1 VTSMWR
7 ELIPRTVLLLSI
19 ATAIVAVSI
28 ALELPQR
35 GGGEEPHGAMA
46 PHGSAPHDTTMPAIT
61 SEAAFIT
68 GMVAHHQEAVDVA
81 LEVLERGERDEV
93 RRLAAAIAV
102 EQAAEIDRLRSW
114 WAAWYPD
121 QPPAPYVPMMRRL
134 EGLTPA
140 EVDLVFVAD
149 TIHHHEMA
157 IVMAEDLL
165 ALGEAR
171 PEVEALARD
180 VVRSQGEEIATLRGW
195 LDAWS
200 AAPPTPHAPGH

>member
-1 VTSMWR
+1 VTVMGMWR
-7 ELIPRTVLLLSI
+7 ELLPRTVVLLSI
-19 ATAIVAVSI
+19 ATAVVALSI

-35 GGGEEPHGAMA
+35 GGEAAHPATGPHAAGPTA
-46 PHGSAPHDTTMPAIT
+46 PAVS
-61 SEAAFIT
+61 SEAAFIAA
-68 GMVAHHQEAVDVA
+68 MVAHHQEAVDVA
-81 LEVLERGERDEV
+81 REVAERAERDEV
-93 RRLAAAIAV
+93 RALAAAIV
-102 EQAAEIDRLRSW
+102 VDQGAEIDRLRSW

-121 QPPAPYVPMMRRL
+121 QPPVVHVPMMRRL

-171 PEVEALARD
+171 PEVEALARE
-180 VVRSQGEEIATLRGW
+180 VVRTQGEEIATLRGW

-200 AAPPTPHAPGH
+200 APQPAPHAPGH

>member
-1 VTSMWR
+1 MGMWR
-7 ELIPRTVLLLSI
+7 ELIPRTVILLSI

-35 GGGEEPHGAMA
+35 GGGAAHPATGPHAAGPTA
-46 PHGSAPHDTTMPAIT
+46 PAVS
-61 SEAAFIT
+61 SEAVFIAA
-68 GMVAHHQEAVDVA
+68 MVAHHQEAVDVA
-81 LEVLERGERDEV
+81 REVVERAERDEV
-93 RRLAAAIAV
+93 RALAAAIVAD
-102 EQAAEIDRLRSW
+102 QGAEIDRLRSW

-121 QPPAPYVPMMRRL
+121 QPPAAYAPMMRRL

-140 EVDLVFVAD
+140 EVDVVFVAD

-157 IVMAEDLL
+157 ATMAEDLL

-171 PEVEALARD
+171 PEVEALARE
-180 VVRSQGEEIATLRGW
+180 VVRSQGEEAATLRGW

-200 AAPPTPHAPGH
+200 AAPPAAQPAPHAPGH